1 MYFRSRNLAKLNP
14 NQIRQFLEDVPSD
27 SDISGASDDSRGDED
42 WVPLRDRDEP
52 DSDPDDPADNDV
64 GPDGDGGGD
73 ALDRDLADL
82 DVSDIPSTPTTSAEP
97 LYQKGSQLLCPLS
110 HCLILFFL
118 FVSGSQSDI
127 LFFSEKLIFFLDIS
141 IIPYQSYFFGL

>member
-27 SDISGASDDSRGDED
+27 SDISGASDNSRGDED

-97 LYQKGSQLLCPLS
+97 LHQKGSQLLCPLS
-110 HCLILFFL
+110 HCLILFF
-118 FVSGSQSDI
+118 FVR
-127 LFFSEKLIFFLDIS
+127 
-141 IIPYQSYFFGL
+141 YW